1 MSSPALT
8 RSQITAWRNAVL
20 VTFAL
25 SGLAVAT
32 WMSRVPAVRDELAVS
47 TTTLGFVLFGIAVG
61 SMVGLTISSH
71 VIAHVGTARTV
82 LLALGIGVLGLPLA
96 AVGSAVGSPLVAF
109 LGLVVFGFG
118 NGLCDVGMNVAG
130 ASNER
135 ALGRTI
141 MPLFH
146 ALFSGGTVVGVG
158 IGALAEA
165 WGVPILVHV
174 SVVTVAI
181 LAAVIVAVRFYQ
193 DEEHDVP
200 ASPGEEAPRGW
211 RSRLSAWAEPRTL
224 LIGLVV
230 LGMAFAEGSANDW
243 LPLAMV
249 DGHGLDNATGALVLA
264 VFLTAMTTGRVLGG
278 AVLDRFGRVP
288 VLRVSALLAALG
300 LGFIIFGSTP
310 VLAVV
315 GAVLWGLGA
324 ALGFPVGMSAAADDP
339 ARAAARVSAVA
350 TIGYVAFLAG
360 PPLIGFLADQ
370 IGLLWALTVVLAL
383 VALAGA
389 ASSAAREPR
398 PALRGEPEVPAS
410 RG

>member
-1 MSSPALT
+1 MTSPALT
-8 RSQITAWRNAVL
+8 RPQITAWRNAVF

-32 WMSRVPAVRDELAVS
+32 WMSRVPAVRDQLGVS

-71 VIAHVGTARTV
+71 AIAHVGTARTV

-96 AVGSAVGSPLVAF
+96 AVGSALGSPFLVF
-109 LGLVVFGFG
+109 LGLTVFGFG
-118 NGLCDVGMNVAG
+118 NGMCDVAMNVAG
-130 ASNER
+130 AANER

-146 ALFSGGTVVGVG
+146 ALFSGGTVLGVG

-165 WGVPILVHV
+165 WKVPILVHV
-174 SVVTVAI
+174 SIITVVV
-181 LAAVIVAVRFYQ
+181 LAATAVAVRFYQ
-193 DEEHDVP
+193 HEEHDVP
-200 ASPGEEAPRGW
+200 ESAASDAPRGW
-211 RSRLSAWAEPRTL
+211 RSRLSAWLEPRTL
-224 LIGLVV
+224 LIGLIV

-249 DGHGLDNATGALVLA
+249 DGHGLDNAAGAVVLA
-264 VFLTAMTTGRVLGG
+264 VFLAAMTTGRVAGSW
-278 AVLDRFGRVP
+278 VLDRFGRVP
-288 VLRVSALLAALG
+288 VLRGSAVLAAIG
-300 LGFIIFGSTP
+300 LAFLIFGPSP
-310 VLAVV
+310 ALAVV
-315 GAVLWGLGA
+315 GAVFWGLGA
-324 ALGFPVGMSAAADDP
+324 SLGFPVGMSAAADDP

-370 IGLLWALTVVLAL
+370 IGLLWALSVVLVL
-383 VALAGA
+383 VALAGV

-398 PALRGEPEVPAS
+398 PALRGEPRVPS
-410 RG
+410 RRG